1 MRSTVRL
8 GIRDLWRA
16 VLGIAAVLIGS
27 IASANSRNALEG
39 TWQLSQPQTLLVPSD
54 GGAIPFTAEGRKL
67 YEQNKGLAQ
76 KDDYSFDTTIDR
88 CASPGMPRALLSPR
102 AFKVF
107 DLSDK
112 ILFLFEWNRLF
123 REIDM
128 RDDAA
133 IQNAQSASTA
143 PVPILHE
150 EQKQFGSKMGQARG
164 HWQKDVLVADA
175 GYFQDYRLLDG
186 LIVTSDRLQLQ
197 ERWRLR
203 NKSTLEYQA
212 TISDPA
218 TFTKPWTVVLTFK
231 RLPDRAFIEDV
242 CMERQK
248 NGEATWPKL

>member
-1 MRSTVRL
+1 MRLTVRP
-8 GIRDLWRA
+8 GRRDLRRA
-16 VLGIAAVLIGS
+16 VLGVAAALIAS
-27 IASANSRNALEG
+27 IASAHSRNALEG
-39 TWQLSQPQTLLVPSD
+39 TWQLSQPRTLLVPSD
-54 GGAIPFTAEGRKL
+54 GDAVPFTAEGRKL
-67 YEQNKGLAQ
+67 YEQNKALAR

-88 CASPGMPRALLSPR
+88 CASPGMPRALLSAL
-102 AFKVF
+102 AFKIF
-107 DLSDK
+107 DLSHK
-112 ILFLFEWNRLF
+112 MLFLFEWNRLF

-128 RDDAA
+128 RDDTA
-133 IQNAQSASTA
+133 IQNARSVSSS
-143 PVPILHE
+143 PVPVLYE

-175 GYFQDYRLLDG
+175 GNFQDYRLLDG
-186 LIVTSDRLQLQ
+186 LIVTSDQLKLQ

-203 NKSTLEYQA
+203 NKNTLEYQA
-212 TISDPA
+212 TISDPM